1 MIQREGDRFVISC
14 REWAAMHL
22 ERDIKYSYRTK
33 RSAERAVKDVKRN
46 LITKLCDYSQKL
58 FTRVCVLE
66 TILLRIKKG
75 TELYD
80 FDDVESAFSDGGV
93 SFGFNSGPAGDD
105 TGSGGS
111 ASGSAGGAC
120 GSDAGFGGPDGSDFS
135 DLGSSPSDHRNT
147 PRAPTAT

>member
-1 MIQREGDRFVISC
+1 MIQQEGDRFVISC

-22 ERDIKYSYRTK
+22 GRDIKYSYRTK

-75 TELYD
+75 TELYE

-93 SFGFNSGPAGDD
+93 SLGFDTGAAGDD
-105 TGSGGS
+105 TSSSGAVAGSEGGV
-111 ASGSAGGAC
+111 GGA
-120 GSDAGFGGPDGSDFS
+120 DAGFGGSDGSDFS
-135 DLGSSPSDHRNT
+135 DLGSSPRVQRNT

>member
-1 MIQREGDRFVISC
+1 MIVQEGERFVISC
-14 REWAAMHL
+14 REWAAVHL
-22 ERDIKYSYRTK
+22 GRDIKYSYRTK
-33 RSAERAVKDVKRN
+33 RSADRAVKDVKRN

-93 SFGFNSGPAGDD
+93 SFGINTGTAGDD
-105 TGSGGS
+105 TGSGGAAAGS
-111 ASGSAGGAC
+111 GAGAS
-120 GSDAGFGGPDGSDFS
+120 GSDAGASGTDSG
-135 DLGSSPSDHRNT
+135 DL
-147 PRAPTAT
+147 

>member
-1 MIQREGDRFVISC
+1 MIVQEGERFVISC
-14 REWAAMHL
+14 REWAAVHL
-22 ERDIKYSYRTK
+22 GRDIKYIYRSK
-33 RSAERAVKDVKRN
+33 RSADRAVKDSKRN

-93 SFGFNSGPAGDD
+93 SLGFDRFAAGDD
-105 TGSGGS
+105 SCSGGAAEGSGAG
-111 ASGSAGGAC
+111 ASGADSGA
-120 GSDAGFGGPDGSDFS
+120 FGTDSG
-135 DLGSSPSDHRNT
+135 DL
-147 PRAPTAT
+147 